1 MVDSFRKMQP
11 SIVRKG
17 IGSLE
22 FKVSPEKP
30 VRGSR
35 VRSSTS

>member
-1 MVDSFRKMQP
+1 MVDSFCKMQP

-17 IGSLE
+17 IGSPE
-22 FKVSPEKP
+22 FQSLSGKP

-35 VRSSTS
+35 VRSATS